1 MRPTA
6 VVVAVVSAVVL
17 AGGGGRPATATR
29 SAVHNGRVQLDG
41 SDFLPW
47 GVYMSDVTNADL
59 SIIRDAGFNSVLAYG
74 YGHTGLP
81 ADGAVTSDLPE
92 VKAFLDNATA
102 HSLQVFYAMNGFFA
116 FPPYNMSH
124 GENWT
129 TSVVST
135 FKDHPAICAWYIC
148 DERPPAY
155 LPQLHARHDLVAKL
169 DPSHIT
175 YSVLDSGPTI
185 NDYTSVSEALGLDPY
200 PWNPNRQTS
209 AHDHQPQN
217 ISSMIPEI
225 QDLLHAIKGQD
236 SRTSICVTQIF
247 GWEDYCGDND
257 GCAKPGVA
265 NETEPPVR
273 KRSRCILSSFHFY
286 AKVFVQFY
294 LFGYQDRLGT

>member
-209 AHDHQPQN
+209 AHDHQLQN

-225 QDLLHAIKGQD
+225 KI
-236 SRTSICVTQIF
+236 SST
-247 GWEDYCGDND
+247 
-257 GCAKPGVA
+257 
-265 NETEPPVR
+265 
-273 KRSRCILSSFHFY
+273 RSRGRTAAPPSASRKSSAGRTIAATMTGAPSQASLTRPSRRYENDAFCPVFY
-286 AKVFVQFY
+286 VKMFI
-294 LFGYQDRLGT
+294 FGYQDRLGT